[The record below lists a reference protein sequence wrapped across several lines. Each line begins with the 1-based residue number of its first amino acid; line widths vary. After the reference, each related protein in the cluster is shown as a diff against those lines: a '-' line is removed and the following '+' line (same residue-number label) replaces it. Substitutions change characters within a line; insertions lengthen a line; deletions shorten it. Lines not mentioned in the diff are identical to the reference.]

1 MKIIAGD
8 VAVGVPI
15 FEQAYL
21 IVLNAL
27 STDPPKPL
35 ASVPAGET

>member
-21 IVLNAL
+21 IEANAE
-27 STDPPKPL
+27 SIE
-35 ASVPAGET
+35 VPSDEFEPFLET